1 MNDRVNG
8 YIDAWFEARGYGFA
22 KIDNDPRRFFF
33 HYTYAVS
40 GKIREGAF
48 VEFSIGK
55 TSKGFVALDVVVVP
69 AAQAGAL
76 SVGGAA

>member
-1 MNDRVNG
+1 MNDKMSG
-8 YIDAWFEARGYGFA
+8 FIDSWFENRAFGF
-22 KIDNDPRRFFF
+22 IRMDNDPRKFFF
-33 HYTYAVS
+33 HKANMVS
-40 GKIREGAF
+40 GTVRQGAF